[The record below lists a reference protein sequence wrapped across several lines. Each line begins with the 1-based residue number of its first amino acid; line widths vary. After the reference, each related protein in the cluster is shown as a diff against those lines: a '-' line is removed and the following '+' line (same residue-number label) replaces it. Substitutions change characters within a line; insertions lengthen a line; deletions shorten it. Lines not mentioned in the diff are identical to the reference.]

1 MRWLLDFIRMCTL
14 NNEVLTVKVS
24 SHGAE
29 LQSIVKDGVE
39 YLWQGD
45 PAFWG
50 RRSPVLFPIVGSVW
64 NGTYRVDG
72 REFKLGQHG
81 FARDMDFTLV
91 ESSENE
97 VRYRL
102 ESSDETLQKYPYPF
116 VLEIAYRLHGNKIDV
131 IWEVSNPGDS
141 DLCFQ
146 IGAHPAFFYPDYQ
159 EESEERGFM
168 SFDKTESLKC
178 IRIKEKGCVDAE
190 TEYTFDFPADGFY
203 PLTKT
208 TFDSIDTIMLQNG
221 QISRVVLHRND
232 RTPWLA
238 LDFDAPVVGIWSPPT
253 KNAPFICIEPWYG
266 RCDRAGFEG
275 DIRDRDWMNILAPG
289 KKFSTCYT
297 IELL

>member
-1 MRWLLDFIRMCTL
+1 MYTL
-14 NNEVLTVKVS
+14 ENEALTVKVS

-29 LQSIVKDGVE
+29 LQSIMKGGTE

-64 NGTYRVDG
+64 NGIYKVDG
-72 REFKLGQHG
+72 QEYRLGQHG
-81 FARDMDFTLV
+81 FARDMDFSLV
-91 ESSENE
+91 ESSQTD

-102 ESSDETLQKYPYPF
+102 EHTDETLQKYPYPF

-131 IWEVSNPGDS
+131 IWEVSGPEDS

-146 IGAHPAFFYPDYQ
+146 IGAHPAFFYPDYAPQ
-159 EESEERGFM
+159 SEERGYLG
-168 SFDKTESLKC
+168 FDRKGGLKC
-178 IRIKEKGCVDAE
+178 IRIKEKGCVDAV
-190 TEYTFDFPADGFY
+190 TVHPFDMPADGLY

-208 TFDSIDTIMLQNG
+208 TFDSIDTIMLQDS
-221 QISRVVLHRND
+221 QISRVTLYRVD
-232 RTPWLA
+232 RTPWLS
-238 LDFDAPVVGIWSPPT
+238 LTFEAPVVGIWSPPT

-275 DIRDRDWMNILAPG
+275 DIRERDWMNILAPG
-289 KKFSTCYT
+289 KKFSAVYT
-297 IELL
+297 IEIH